1 MTDDYDGDQRSDAI
15 GEEIRAMSLSVSAPV
30 GLRAEIDARLGQGR
44 SRRRS
49 RQLLTAGLTLAAV
62 VSAGA
67 TVVIALEASS
77 SGPTIAAAVTAA
89 LGPTPDPIHPGATS
103 EGGQRALQI
112 DGVGFPDRGEYAAW
126 RPIGS
131 RSQSLSGRHTVT
143 VAYRTTNGARV
154 GYTIVGG
161 AALPVPAEST
171 RVRDGWLDTAV
182 LKTAKGAAVTWRA
195 GGRTCV
201 LASQT
206 ATVKELLQLVAETT

>member
-1 MTDDYDGDQRSDAI
+1 MTDHDCDQRSDAI
-15 GEEIRAMSLSVSAPV
+15 GDAIRELSLSVSAPP
-30 GLRAEIDARLGQGR
+30 GLRAEIDASLGQGR

-49 RQLLTAGLTLAAV
+49 RQLLAGGLTVAAV
-62 VSAGA
+62 VAAGA
-67 TVVIALEASS
+67 TVVIALEASN
-77 SGPTIAAAVTAA
+77 SGPTIASAVTVA
-89 LGPTPDPIHPGATS
+89 LGPTPDAIDPGDTP
-103 EGGQRALQI
+103 EGGQRALQV
-112 DGVGFPDRGEYAAW
+112 DGVSFPDRGEYAGW
-126 RPIGS
+126 SPIGS

-161 AALPVPAEST
+161 SALPVPTEST
-171 RVRDGWLDTAV
+171 RVRDGWVDTAV

-195 GGRTCV
+195 GGHTCV